1 MPEVTNADRAAWA
14 EEAVEAFQAVCAT
27 DDDDAIKDLI
37 VDLCHLERRRRAE
50 RGEDFDASGFLEARA
65 MMHDMEVAED
75 LEGDE
80 A

>member
-1 MPEVTNADRAAWA
+1 MVTNADRAAWA

-27 DDDDAIKDLI
+27 DDEDAIKDLI

-50 RGEDFDASGFLEARA
+50 KGEEFDAAGFLETRA
-65 MMHDMEVAED
+65 MMHDAEVAEAPED
-75 LEGDE
+75 DGDE